1 MNSIFKKIS
10 TVSIGLF
17 AVMPL
22 FSQTQPEKG
31 FSVVST
37 ILTASPDFTY
47 IISSIGVIVLVLSIV
62 KFYQLY
68 IKERFDAKNFYL
80 KLKGY
85 IRNNQYDEAI
95 KVSSNFKNTTIGS
108 IFWIGLLAFNDA
120 RKSGKKGRLLKDTL
134 QDSFDEA
141 GLQLI
146 PKIESGIY
154 WFDILAQIATLLGL
168 LGTIFGLIN
177 AFHSLGSVDQ
187 TMKQVALTNGI
198 YQAMGTTAFGL
209 IIAVPTML
217 LKGLF
222 QGRSEKI
229 INKID
234 EYSVKT
240 INQINHTIED

>member
-1 MNSIFKKIS
+1 MNSILKKIS

-22 FSQTQPEKG
+22 FSQTQPEQN
-31 FSVVST
+31 FSVVSV

-62 KFYQLY
+62 KFFQLY
-68 IKERFDAKNFYL
+68 VKEKFDAKNFYL

-85 IRNNQYDEAI
+85 IRNNQFEEAI

-120 RKSGKKGRLLKDTL
+120 RKSGKKGKLLKDTL
-134 QDSFDEA
+134 QDAFDEA

-146 PKIESGIY
+146 PRIESGIY

-168 LGTIFGLIN
+168 LGTIFGLID

-187 TMKQVALTNGI
+187 TMKQAALTNGI
-198 YQAMGTTAFGL
+198 YKAMGTTAFGL
-209 IIAVPTML
+209 IVAVPTML